1 MKKLQELTEDELNMV
16 TGGDAPTFPG
26 IDIINPYIIEELEL
40 CNVTGNDDI
49 IAERC
54 DRCGSMRYWNVKSNP
69 KYLIVENIY
78 DLGRN
83 ILIILFNIPTSGVF

>member
-1 MKKLQELTEDELNMV
+1 MV

-83 ILIILFNIPTSGVF
+83 ILKNLTTGIDYLICCNVS